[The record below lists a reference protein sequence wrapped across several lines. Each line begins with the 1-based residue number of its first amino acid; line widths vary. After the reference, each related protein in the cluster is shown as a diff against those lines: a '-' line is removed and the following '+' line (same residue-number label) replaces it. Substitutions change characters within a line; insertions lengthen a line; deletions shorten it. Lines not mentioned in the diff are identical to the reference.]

1 MNKNMPIKF
10 SWTVPILVLIGWIF
24 TAGAIYFQI
33 QSQSKDVSDLKVR
46 MATVELQTKAQEVD
60 NKYISDIVTD
70 IRDDVKNLNGL
81 LYEHVKQK

>member
-1 MNKNMPIKF
+1 MGYINGLPYMNKNMPIKF

-46 MATVELQTKAQEVD
+46 MAT
-60 NKYISDIVTD
+60 D
-70 IRDDVKNLNGL
+70 IRNDVKNLNGL